1 MAFSE
6 NRFVTLFRP
15 RMTRMP
21 SETRQMIRY
30 YWTRIMR
37 IYTDALR
44 EWLWWL
50 DYLIISK
57 KNRKNMSAYRLAF
70 RMGFSSEAGFFF
82 PKALPAE
89 GWPVLLGSEGAEACL
104 QPHEWRQHS
113 MSASA
118 RCFREGFFY
127 GFLLKVD
134 VIWSSLKHR
143 DVLTASLFGSGS
155 QRGRRKNCAKSR
167 EKRILKKGKK
177 FMKKEKNFFP
187 SSYGNM
193 CSPKKAFSSCKTAN
207 GKHAPS
213 KRWVSHPKTMS

>member
-1 MAFSE
+1 
-6 NRFVTLFRP
+6 
-15 RMTRMP
+15 MP
-21 SETRQMIRY
+21 KATSYI
-30 YWTRIMR
+30 
-37 IYTDALR
+37 
-44 EWLWWL
+44 WLS
-50 DYLIISK
+50 DYL
-57 KNRKNMSAYRLAF
+57 AYC
-70 RMGFSSEAGFFF
+70 
-82 PKALPAE
+82 ALCAPTR
-89 GWPVLLGSEGAEACL
+89 
-104 QPHEWRQHS
+104 RQHS

-213 KRWVSHPKTMS
+213 KRWVEPQKWWVTHPKRWVTPPKTMS